1 MAQEFQVGSNLNA
14 IAGPVQQTLANNYL
28 DFSTGWAQQ
37 YLPELYEAEV
47 ERYGNRML
55 SGFLSMVG
63 AEEAM
68 TSDQIRWSEQGR
80 LHLAATTAATAD
92 IANDNLTFASEADAQ
107 MFRINDTV
115 LLYCTA
121 DSTTAANVGTTIK
134 VLVTAAPAAAPT
146 KRTVIPYTQA
156 TLDSSASG
164 ATTYTANS
172 IFRAMVYGSEYK
184 KGSTLGTDRTTL
196 TPSFTSFSNKPIILR
211 DRFQVNGSDVS
222 QVGWVEISGEE
233 GQSGYMWY
241 LKAEGDTRARF
252 NDYMEMSMLE
262 AVRASGTQLDTIL
275 GTGGTGEAEAGT
287 EGLFAAIESRGHV
300 SLDTF
305 NTANSSTSNATD
317 MSVVDS
323 IIAKLDFEGSIEENM
338 LYLDRAETLAVDNML
353 SFIGAGVGAANV
365 GYGLFDNSADMA
377 VNLGFSG
384 FRRGSYDFYKTD
396 WKYLNDKMSYGSMTG
411 GLAGESKISGI
422 LVPAGVTT
430 VYDETMGKNMKR
442 PFLHIRFRASNT
454 DNRRLKTWVTG
465 SVGGNITS
473 DLDAMEVNYLSERCL
488 ISQATNNFM
497 LLKR

>member
-1 MAQEFQVGSNLNA
+1 MAQEFQAGSNLNA

-68 TSDQIRWSEQGR
+68 TSDQVRWSEQGR
-80 LHLAATTAATAD
+80 LHLSATTAATAD
-92 IANDNLTFASEADAQ
+92 IANDNLTFSSVADAQ
-107 MFRINDTV
+107 MFRVNDTI

-121 DSTTAANVGTTIK
+121 DSTTAANQGTTIK
-134 VLVTAAPAAAPT
+134 VLCTAVDHDNS
-146 KRTVIPYTQA
+146 KIKVIPYTQA
-156 TLDSSASG
+156 TLDASGGG

-172 IFRAMVYGSEYK
+172 IFRAMVYGSEFK
-184 KGSTLGTDRTTL
+184 KGSTLGTTRETL

-222 QVGWVEISGEE
+222 QIGWVEVSGEE
-233 GQSGYMWY
+233 GQSGYLWY

-262 AVRASGTQLDTIL
+262 AVRATGTQLDDIL
-275 GTGGTGEAEAGT
+275 GTGGSGEAEAGT

-305 NTANSSTSNATD
+305 NTANTDTANSTD
-317 MSVVDS
+317 MTVVDS
-323 IIAKLDFEGSIEENM
+323 IIAKLDFEGAIEENM
-338 LYLDRAETLAVDNML
+338 LYLDRTETLAIDNML
-353 SFIGAGVGAANV
+353 SFVGAGVGAANV

-377 VNLGFSG
+377 LNLGFSG

-396 WKYLNDKMSYGSMTG
+396 WKYLNDKMAYGSMTG
-411 GLAGESKISGI
+411 SLAGESKISGV

-442 PFLHIRFRASNT
+442 PFLHIRYRASNT